1 MGIALYLVLVASGL
15 AAAAVISKV
24 LKGIKLI

>member
-15 AAAAVISKV
+15 AAAIAVTKV